1 MRSLLAL
8 LVRLFPRGFREQFG
22 ADMVEQVHSDYDRAR
37 LRGRLRAIA
46 FALGT
51 GLDLL
56 RASAVERFDPAWV
69 NTDERTIERVGM
81 GMMINEW
88 IRDLRLAGRSLR
100 RSIGFAVIAVV
111 TLGLAIGANAGIFS
125 IVDTVLLDPLPYSHA
140 DRLVY
145 IAASAPGSDLPE
157 EFGVSVEFYLQYAE
171 QADLLEDIASFNTFT
186 ATLRAGD
193 RAERVRMTASTS
205 SLLSTLGATPILG
218 RLPVPEDESEVAV
231 ISHALWTTWF
241 ESDPNVI
248 GRSFEMAGESR
259 TVIGVMGPEF
269 WFPNDRTLLWFPFP
283 VRGEDVRPGRFG
295 AGLVA
300 RVAPGTEEGALVDQ
314 LNRLA
319 RRLPER
325 FGGSANY
332 ARIIEQHRAVVRP
345 LGEELVGAVAGP
357 LWVLLGSVGIVLLI
371 ACANVANLFMA
382 RGESRQHLLAVR
394 RAIGASRRQLIRS
407 QMAEAFVIAG
417 FSAVLAVLLATVSV
431 PLFLRA
437 APANIPR
444 LGDVAVTGSTLL
456 FTLGVSLFAA
466 LLCGLL
472 PAIRASAPKLSAL
485 RDGGRGSSQQRN
497 WGRNALV
504 VGQTALALVL
514 LIGSALLVRSFWELR
529 HVDPGYDTADVF
541 TFQIA
546 PEGDHLND
554 APSYARFHMDF
565 MDRVAAL
572 PGVES
577 VGVVENIPLNEGV
590 RGTRYRREDMAGDTE
605 AGTLLRMTWAAG
617 DYFGTMGIEV
627 LRGRPFTESDHT
639 SQLGNAII
647 SESAAEL
654 MWPGENPIGRQLQS
668 DGSETWET
676 VVGVVEDV
684 MQYSFRDS
692 ELPLVYLPLVGQ
704 TPGRAISSPA
714 YVVKTTRANEIAPEV
729 RALVKEVAPGAPMY
743 RIYTMEGLASDS
755 MVQLSFTMLTLGIVS
770 ALALV
775 LGAIGLFGVLSYVV
789 AERTREIGVRMA
801 LGAEPRR
808 VQKMVVAQGARVV
821 TAGVVIGVGVSLAAT
836 RVLGNLLFEVEAVDA
851 VTFVGMSTTMLL
863 VGLLASYL
871 PARRASN
878 VDPIESLRGE

>member
-1 MRSLLAL
+1 MKSLLTL
-8 LVRLFPRGFREQFG
+8 LVRLFPKGFREQFG

-37 LRGRLRAIA
+37 SRGRLRSIA
-46 FALGT
+46 FALRA

-69 NTDERTIERVGM
+69 NTHERTIERVGV
-81 GMMINEW
+81 GMMMSEW
-88 IRDLRLAGRSLR
+88 MRDLRIAGRSLS
-100 RSIGFAVIAVV
+100 RSIGFAAIAVV

-125 IVDTVLLDPLPYSHA
+125 IVDTVLLEPLPYSHP
-140 DRLVY
+140 DRLVF

-157 EFGVSVEFYLQYAE
+157 EFGVSTEFYLQYAE
-171 QADLLEDIASFNTFT
+171 QADLLEDVAIFSTFT
-186 ATLRAGD
+186 NTLRAGD
-193 RAERVRMTASTS
+193 RAERVMMTS
-205 SLLSTLGATPILG
+205 STPSLFNTLGATPILG
-218 RLPVPEDESEVAV
+218 RVPVPEDGSDVVV

-241 ESDPNVI
+241 ESDPGVL
-248 GRSFEMAGESR
+248 GRSYEMAGGTR
-259 TVIGVMGPEF
+259 TVIGVMGPDF
-269 WFPNDRTLLWFPFP
+269 WFPNDRTLLWIPFTI
-283 VRGEDVRPGRFG
+283 RAEDIRPGRFG
-295 AGLVA
+295 TGMVA
-300 RVAPGTEEGALVDQ
+300 RVAPGADEEALVDQ

-319 RRLPER
+319 QRLPER
-325 FGGSANY
+325 FGGSSNY
-332 ARIIEQHRAVVRP
+332 ARIMEQHRAIVRP
-345 LGEELVGAVAGP
+345 LGDQLVGAVSGP

-371 ACANVANLFMA
+371 ACANVANLFMVRA
-382 RGESRQHLLAVR
+382 ESRQHLLAVR
-394 RAIGASRRQLIRS
+394 RALGASRRQLIRS
-407 QMAEAFVIAG
+407 QMAESVVIAG
-417 FSAVLAVLLATVSV
+417 FSGVLAVLLATVSV

-444 LGDVAVTGSTLL
+444 LGDVGMTGTTLL

-485 RDGGRGSSQQRN
+485 RDGGRGAVRQRH
-497 WGRNALV
+497 WGRNVLV

-514 LIGSALLVRSFWELR
+514 LIGSALLVRSFWGLR

-546 PEGDHLND
+546 PEGEHLTD

-577 VGVVENIPLNEGV
+577 VGIVENVPLNEGL
-590 RGTRYRREDMAGDTE
+590 RGSRYRREDMAGDTE
-605 AGTLLRMTWAAG
+605 AGTLLSTTWTAG

-627 LRGRPFTESDHT
+627 LRGRTFTEADHV
-639 SQLGNAII
+639 SQLGNAIL
-647 SESAAEL
+647 SRSAAEL

-684 MQYSFRDS
+684 MQYSFRDA

-704 TPGRAISSPA
+704 APGRAISSPA

-743 RIYTMEGLASDS
+743 RVFTMEGLASDS
-755 MVQLSFTMLTLGIVS
+755 MVRLSFTMLTLGIVS

-801 LGAEPRR
+801 LGADPRR
-808 VQKMVVAQGARVV
+808 VQKMVVVQGTRVV
-821 TAGVVIGVGVSLAAT
+821 TVGVVIGVGVAFAAT
-836 RVLGNLLFEVEAVDA
+836 RVLGNLLFEVGAVDA
-851 VTFVGMSTTMLL
+851 LTFVVMSATMLL

-871 PARRASN
+871 PARRASS
-878 VDPIESLRGE
+878 VDPVESLRE

>member
-1 MRSLLAL
+1 MKSLLTL
-8 LVRLFPRGFREQFG
+8 LVRLFPKGFREQFG

-37 LRGRLRAIA
+37 SRGRLRSIA

-56 RASAVERFDPAWV
+56 QASAVERFDPAWV
-69 NTDERTIERVGM
+69 NTNERTIERVGV
-81 GMMINEW
+81 GMMMNEW
-88 IRDLRLAGRSLR
+88 MRDLRLAGRSLS
-100 RSIGFAVIAVV
+100 RSIGFAAIAVV

-125 IVDTVLLDPLPYSHA
+125 IVDTVLLDPLPYSHP
-140 DRLVY
+140 DRLVF

-157 EFGVSVEFYLQYAE
+157 EFGVSTEFYLQYAE
-171 QADLLEDIASFNTFT
+171 QADLLEDVAIFSTFT
-186 ATLRAGD
+186 NTLRAGD
-193 RAERVRMTASTS
+193 RAERVMMTS
-205 SLLSTLGATPILG
+205 STPSLFNTLGATPILG
-218 RLPVPEDESEVAV
+218 RVPVPEDGSDVVV

-241 ESDPNVI
+241 ESDPGVL
-248 GRSFEMAGESR
+248 GRSYEMAGGTR
-259 TVIGVMGPEF
+259 TVIGVMGPDF
-269 WFPNDRTLLWFPFP
+269 WFPNDRTLLWIPFTI
-283 VRGEDVRPGRFG
+283 RAEDIRPGRFG
-295 AGLVA
+295 TGMVA
-300 RVAPGTEEGALVDQ
+300 RVAPGADEEALVDQ

-319 RRLPER
+319 QRLPER
-325 FGGSANY
+325 FGGSSNY
-332 ARIIEQHRAVVRP
+332 ARIIEQHRAIVRP
-345 LGEELVGAVAGP
+345 LGDQLVGAVSGP

-371 ACANVANLFMA
+371 ACANVANLFMV

-394 RAIGASRRQLIRS
+394 RALGASRRQLIRS
-407 QMAEAFVIAG
+407 QMAESVVIAG
-417 FSAVLAVLLATVSV
+417 FSGVLAVLLATVSV

-444 LGDVAVTGSTLL
+444 LGDVGVTGTTLL

-485 RDGGRGSSQQRN
+485 RDGGRGSIRQRH
-497 WGRNALV
+497 WVRNALV

-514 LIGSALLVRSFWELR
+514 LIGSALLVRSFWGLR

-546 PEGDHLND
+546 PEGEHLTD
-554 APSYARFHMDF
+554 PPSYARFHMDF

-577 VGVVENIPLNEGV
+577 VGIVENVPLNEGL
-590 RGTRYRREDMAGDTE
+590 RGSRYRREDMAGDTE
-605 AGTLLRMTWAAG
+605 AGTLLSTTWTAG
-617 DYFGTMGIEV
+617 DYFRTMGIEV
-627 LRGRPFTESDHT
+627 LRGRTFTEADHV
-639 SQLGNAII
+639 SQLGNAIL
-647 SESAAEL
+647 SRSAAEL

-684 MQYSFRDS
+684 MQYSFRDA

-743 RIYTMEGLASDS
+743 RVFTMEGLASDS

-775 LGAIGLFGVLSYVV
+775 LSAIGLFGVLSYVV

-801 LGAEPRR
+801 LGADPRR
-808 VQKMVVAQGARVV
+808 VQKMVVVQGTRVV
-821 TAGVVIGVGVSLAAT
+821 TVGVVIGVGVAFAAT
-836 RVLGNLLFEVEAVDA
+836 RVLGNLLFEVGAVDA
-851 VTFVGMSTTMLL
+851 WTFVVMSTAMLL

-871 PARRASN
+871 PARRASS
-878 VDPIESLRGE
+878 VDPVESLRE